1 MPTVA
6 FSPLSELPEAV
17 AAGPVGERFAQEMG
31 CEGGAVTLAA
41 AAAWLRAL
49 PYGSIDSEL
58 LAQDSLPVLAA
69 KTGDC
74 VDKHRAFLAFA
85 HEAKQ
90 QFTWVK
96 GFYKLTDKIVPGI
109 ADGLRAAGIGPPFL
123 PATGDGGEAWVAS
136 FHCFVRMD
144 GADAPPQFFDLTDGN
159 CDGKAFRPT
168 EYEVTIDSAPDM
180 DPRCALPL
188 PSVRWPG
195 GETTPSVVIG
205 ADHPA

>member
-1 MPTVA
+1 VTAMPAVA
-6 FSPLSELPEAV
+6 FSPLSELPRV
-17 AAGPVGERFAQEMG
+17 VLAGPEGERFAHEMG
-31 CEGGAVTLAA
+31 GSEGGAVTLAD

-49 PYGSIDSEL
+49 PYGSIDSES

-123 PATGDGGEAWVAS
+123 PAAGGDGGEAWVAS

-144 GADAPPQFFDLTDGN
+144 RADAPPQFFDLTDGN

-168 EYEVTIDSAPDM
+168 EYEVTIDSAPDL
-180 DPRCALPL
+180 DPRCALPRPSAGQGVKLL
-188 PSVRWPG
+188 P
-195 GETTPSVVIG
+195 PS
-205 ADHPA
+205 ARPL